1 MNRVRLSNETTRWI
15 QNGIITTAQREQIL
29 ALYSGDIPIYRKMS
43 FWLQCAAAT
52 LVGLALFL
60 VISENWQRMGW
71 FAQSAI
77 TALPLL
83 VAQGIAIWQERRG
96 NVFAA
101 EAAWF
106 FTALALGANIML
118 QAQIFH
124 ISAYYPNGVL
134 FWVIG
139 ILPIVWLRLSTVTFL
154 LATILMTI
162 YLNMQQ
168 THAQFSYLSILPI
181 IVFSV
186 FAGVKQK
193 PYTILPLFWVLYEF
207 LDSTIVAARIDV
219 RGVGYILALLLVGLT
234 SLQQFA
240 KLDDD
245 WRRRLTYL
253 FLALT
258 GFFTLLLTFKFFA
271 SHGILN
277 GHIWLPPALVLLAL
291 LGLFV
296 RRRELTEPFL
306 VALVATSITIV
317 MVATIA
323 ERLSAHAVT
332 SEHHYIVRTVAN
344 LVYFGACVA
353 LIFRGIHERSKA
365 LFLSSVV
372 ALLILALVRYADLFA
387 NYLVTALIFVISAVA
402 LVFLNKLWEKKYEK

>member
-1 MNRVRLSNETTRWI
+1 MNRARLSNETTRWI
-15 QNGIITTAQREQIL
+15 RNGIITDAQREQIL

-71 FAQSAI
+71 ATQSAI

-83 VAQGIAIWQERRG
+83 IAQAIAIWQERRG
-96 NVFAA
+96 NLFAA

-168 THAQFSYLSILPI
+168 SHAQFSYLSLLPI
-181 IVFSV
+181 LVFAV
-186 FAGVKQK
+186 FAGTKQK

-207 LDSTIVAARIDV
+207 LDSIIAAAHVEVKGI
-219 RGVGYILALLLVGLT
+219 GYILALLLVGLT
-234 SLQQFA
+234 LLQQFA

-253 FLALT
+253 FLTLT

-271 SHGILN
+271 SHGVVN
-277 GHIWLPPALVLLAL
+277 GHIWLPPALVILAL

-296 RRRELTEPFL
+296 RRRELTAPFL
-306 VALVATSITIV
+306 VALVATS
-317 MVATIA
+317 VAILTVAATA
-323 ERLSAHAVT
+323 ERLSTHAAT
-332 SEHHYIVRTVAN
+332 GEHYYVVRTAAN
-344 LVYFGACVA
+344 LVYFGACLA
-353 LIFRGIHERSKA
+353 LIFRGIHERAKA
-365 LFLSSVV
+365 LFLSAVV
-372 ALLILALVRYADLFA
+372 ALLVLALVRYADLFA
-387 NYLVTALIFVISAVA
+387 NYLVTALIFVVSAIA